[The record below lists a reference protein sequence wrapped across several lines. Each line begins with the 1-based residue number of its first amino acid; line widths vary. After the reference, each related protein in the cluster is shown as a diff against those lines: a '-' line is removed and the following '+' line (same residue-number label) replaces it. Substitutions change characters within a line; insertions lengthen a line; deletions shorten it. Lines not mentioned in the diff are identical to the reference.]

1 MTALADEQIKRQRM
15 KNLANKD
22 EILETARQRA
32 SVDQKTEQTM
42 KKQKTSV
49 NVTISKKMGQQS
61 QEKAIAASDQK
72 NQRQEKADK
81 LFRSAGLGHMVH

>member
-1 MTALADEQIKRQRM
+1 
-15 KNLANKD
+15 
-22 EILETARQRA
+22 
-32 SVDQKTEQTM
+32 M

-49 NVTISKKMGQQS
+49 NVTISQKMRQQS

-81 LFRSAGLGHMVH
+81 PVLRHRFFEEDEEAERYKGKSMWEIVHEAGKKGLLGSMMKVLR